1 MRYFTYNKN
10 RKSRYNSVIG
20 KALGIYVQSKL
31 LKGVFSMKNNSA
43 ALRPFG
49 WRDKIGYMLGNIAN
63 DFTFIF
69 ASLFLTVFYT
79 DVLGIN
85 AGLVGTMFLIARI
98 VDAFTDTAMGRIA
111 DKTKATK
118 NGKFRPWLLRAC
130 GPVALASFL
139 MYQSY
144 MAGAPMSVKIVYM
157 FVTYLLW
164 GSVFYTA
171 INIPYGSMASV
182 ISSEADDRAS
192 LSAFRGIGS
201 MVPQVLVGVV
211 LPMYLYTT
219 AGDGTKVANAGA
231 FPLVALIMSILSTVC
246 YILCYFMC
254 TERVKPTKAENQPTF
269 GQTIKMLCSNRAL
282 IGLAVVYISF
292 LGAQMLNQTINN
304 YIFKDYFSN
313 TMGLTVMNG
322 FGIIPALALAPLAV
336 PLSRKF
342 GKKELGIFASVVG
355 AASFLLL
362 FIMRTD
368 NMWVYVIINIIG
380 LLGFGL
386 FNLVIWAFVSD
397 VIDDCEVRTNV
408 REDGTIYA
416 VCSFARKLGQAIA
429 SALGGWSL
437 ALIGYVEGS
446 TVGQSQSVLNGIYNI
461 ATIVPAILYIIV
473 AAALIFIYPLGKKKV
488 LENIA
493 VLKARKNEAAD
504 AQNA

>member
-1 MRYFTYNKN
+1 
-10 RKSRYNSVIG
+10 
-20 KALGIYVQSKL
+20 
-31 LKGVFSMKNNSA
+31 MKNNSA

-49 WRDKIGYMLGNIAN
+49 QRDKIGYMLGNIAN
-63 DFTFIF
+63 DLTFIF
-69 ASLFLTVFYT
+69 SSLFLTVFYT

-111 DKTKATK
+111 DKTKAAES
-118 NGKFRPWLLRAC
+118 GKYKPWLLRMC
-130 GPVALASFL
+130 GPVALSSFL
-139 MYQSY
+139 MYQSFL
-144 MAGAPMSVKIVYM
+144 ASAPMTVKVVYM
-157 FVTYLLW
+157 FATYLLW

-201 MVPQVLVGVV
+201 LVPQVLVGVV
-211 LPMYLYTT
+211 MPMFLYTT
-219 AGDGTKVANAGA
+219 ASDGSKVANASA
-231 FPLVALIMSILSTVC
+231 FPWAALIMSLLSAGC

-254 TERVKPTKAENQPTF
+254 TERVKPTKAENHPTF
-269 GQTIKMLCSNRAL
+269 KQTLKALFSNRAL
-282 IGLAVVYISF
+282 IGLAIVYICF

-304 YIFKDYFSN
+304 YIFKDYFSD

-342 GKKELGIFASVVG
+342 GKKELGVFAAVAG
-355 AASFLLL
+355 TASFLLL
-362 FIMRTD
+362 FILKTR
-368 NMWVYVIINIIG
+368 NMWTYVIINIIG

-386 FNLVIWAFVSD
+386 FNLVVWAFVSD
-397 VIDDCEVRTNV
+397 VIDDCEVRQNI

-416 VCSFARKLGQAIA
+416 ICSFARKLGQAIA

-446 TVGQSQSVLNGIYNI
+446 TVGQPQSVQNGIYNT
-461 ATIVPAILYIIV
+461 ATIVPAILYAIV
-473 AAALIFIYPLGKKKV
+473 AASLIFIYPLGKKKV
-488 LENIA
+488 IENIA
-493 VLKARKNEAAD
+493 VLKARKNEAD
-504 AQNA
+504 AQNV